1 MPPLVIGPRLGP
13 LAGKART
20 ATIGIAVSMVAS
32 LFSIGVALVRR
43 RELVRVS
50 NGEFVSG
57 DRLWQLDHW
66 VHIAAVIALLGLVA
80 GAACFIPWFH
90 RAYKNLMTWHVTRFS
105 SGWAIGGWFVP
116 FANLVL
122 PYLIAKELA
131 SLSGPKQATPTK
143 ALHLWWAMVIIA
155 AIGNRYMVSYDPKT
169 VDEFITFDTIS
180 PIVDTTWILA
190 GICLIVL
197 VRKVTKAQQET
208 WLRDV

>member
-1 MPPLVIGPRLGP
+1 VAGPRVES
-13 LAGKART
+13 LAGRGRA

-32 LFSIGVALVRR
+32 LISIGVALVRR
-43 RELVRVS
+43 RELVRVR

-66 VHIAAVIALLGLVA
+66 VHIAAVIALVGLVA

-90 RAYKNLMTWHVTRFS
+90 RAYKNLRTWHVTRFN

-116 FANLVL
+116 IANLVL

-131 SLSGPKQATPTK
+131 SLSGPKQATPSK
-143 ALHLWWAMVIIA
+143 ALPLWWAMVIISV
-155 AIGNRYMVSYDPKT
+155 IGNRYMVTYDPKT

-180 PIVDTTWILA
+180 PIVDSIWIMS
-190 GICLIVL
+190 GICLIVV

-208 WLRDV
+208 WLHRV